1 MGCELTDGFEAQA
14 GVRCEERLESGRG
27 QERYCAPPVTR
38 MTFPARSGMSVA
50 GLKVLRAPNNPNM
63 MTVGVYVDLKR
74 VDASAVGHG
83 LTAPF
88 CATYILLL

>member
-1 MGCELTDGFEAQA
+1 
-14 GVRCEERLESGRG
+14 
-27 QERYCAPPVTR
+27 
-38 MTFPARSGMSVA
+38 MSVA